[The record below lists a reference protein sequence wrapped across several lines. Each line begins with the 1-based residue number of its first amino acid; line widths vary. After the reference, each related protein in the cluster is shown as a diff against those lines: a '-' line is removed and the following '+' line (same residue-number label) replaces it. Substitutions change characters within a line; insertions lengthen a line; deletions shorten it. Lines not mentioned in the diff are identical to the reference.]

1 MCHERLTVMRSEE
14 PVRRKPR
21 ATDYVMWAVVALT
34 MVVVLAAV
42 FSVDNAVAWAMG
54 LVYAALGA
62 VLLWRRW
69 RSLSR

>member
-1 MCHERLTVMRSEE
+1 MCHERLTAMRSEAHA
-14 PVRRKPR
+14 RRKPR
-21 ATDYVMWAVVALT
+21 ATDYAMWAVVALT

-42 FSVDNAVAWAMG
+42 FSVDNAVVWAMG
-54 LVYAALGA
+54 LVYVALGA